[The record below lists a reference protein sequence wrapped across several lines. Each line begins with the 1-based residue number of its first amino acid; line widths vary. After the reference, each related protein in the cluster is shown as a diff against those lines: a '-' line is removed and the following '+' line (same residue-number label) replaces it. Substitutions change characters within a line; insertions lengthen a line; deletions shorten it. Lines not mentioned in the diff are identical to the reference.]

1 MSRFYRLSR
10 SIGYSWH
17 CHQQPPAAG
26 ATPLSFEASF
36 WPGTFCLFFWAI
48 ESPMHLVLTLVFRT
62 SVPSASLHHL
72 QRNHCRPRRS
82 PALLKFRS
90 QSQVSPR
97 KRQPQLSLI
106 RLLTFYSVVD
116 IACGGA
122 HTLAVG
128 RNGGLY
134 VWGSNSSG
142 QVTSNFSK
150 SKVMPKVGN

>member
-1 MSRFYRLSR
+1 LGIPGTATNSRLQQVQLPFLSKHLFCLEH
-10 SIGYSWH
+10 S
-17 CHQQPPAAG
+17 
-26 ATPLSFEASF
+26 ASF
-36 WPGTFCLFFWAI
+36 FYAF
-48 ESPMHLVLTLVFRT
+48 ESSMLLVLTLVFRT
-62 SVPSASLHHL
+62 SVPSASPHL
-72 QRNHCRPRRS
+72 QRNHCRPRHS
-82 PALLKFRS
+82 PVLPKFRS

-97 KRQPQLSLI
+97 NRQPQLSLI

-142 QVTSNFSK
+142 QVTPNFSE
-150 SKVMPKVGN
+150 

>member
-1 MSRFYRLSR
+1 MGIPGTATNSRLQQVQLPFLSKHLFCLEH
-10 SIGYSWH
+10 S
-17 CHQQPPAAG
+17 
-26 ATPLSFEASF
+26 ASF
-36 WPGTFCLFFWAI
+36 FYAF
-48 ESPMHLVLTLVFRT
+48 ESPMLLVLTLVFRT

-106 RLLTFYSVVD
+106 CLLTFYSVVD

-142 QVTSNFSK
+142 QVTSDLSK